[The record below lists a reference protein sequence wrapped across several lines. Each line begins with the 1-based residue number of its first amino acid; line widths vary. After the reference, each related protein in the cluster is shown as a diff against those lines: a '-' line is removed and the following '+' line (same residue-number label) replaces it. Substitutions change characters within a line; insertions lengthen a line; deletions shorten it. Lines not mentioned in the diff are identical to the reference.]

1 MDSDGLYEGIVERT
15 INELLIRT
23 DIPRVRRDIVD
34 TIKRKWLEG
43 LKNPRSEGE
52 ERGFVGDSN
61 PVDRSKYLADA
72 VKPLD
77 QSIPEVYEAQ
87 SDDEFADEF
96 GDAEFVYATQAGK
109 KIAESTQPKPVAILP
124 VPSTTRPEKE
134 TPKAEKVNV
143 EELPD
148 SLSDPEY
155 DSIPEPRDCRIRIY
169 GQTEVC
175 ESVEGPRRSDSRW
188 MVTVLNGFV
197 KIDDKEILFR
207 TANQT
212 VSHLYQ

>member
-15 INELLIRT
+15 VNELLNRT

-43 LKNPRSEGE
+43 LKNPRDEGE
-52 ERGFVGDSN
+52 ERRFVGDSQ
-61 PVDRSKYLADA
+61 PVHRSKYLNDA
-72 VKPLD
+72 AKPHA
-77 QSIPEVYEAQ
+77 QPIVPPPEAQ

-96 GDAEFVYATQAGK
+96 GDAEFVHATQAGK
-109 KIAESTQPKPVAILP
+109 KIAESTQPQSVIMLP
-124 VPSTTRPEKE
+124 VPSPTRPEKE
-134 TPKAEKVNV
+134 TPKTVIVNV

-148 SLSDPEY
+148 SLLDPEY
-155 DSIPEPRDCRIRIY
+155 DSIPEPSDCKIRIY

-188 MVTVLNGFV
+188 MITVLNGFV
-197 KIDDKEILFR
+197 KVDDKEILFR